1 MNILYINI
9 YIHLTG
15 GLLIVS
21 EVNPFPSW
29 REGWWQAGMALE
41 Q

>member
-1 MNILYINI
+1 MIKAAYREK
-9 YIHLTG
+9 HLTG